1 MRFRTADKKDLSD
14 ECEVLNVEYSSNS
27 KRQEKNSPIA
37 RVGEN
42 NFPSIRGYPHL
53 SVYNLFITAA

>member
-1 MRFRTADKKDLSD
+1 MRFRTADKKDFSD
-14 ECEVLNVEYSSNS
+14 EREVLNAEYSSNS